1 MRKALY
7 AGSFDPITLG
17 HLDVLRQACDVFD
30 VVHVAVGQNPKKSG
44 LFTPEERMALILTS
58 MGGEIDS
65 SKVEVGCFQGSAA
78 KYARSIDATHLIRG
92 LRQVSDFNDEFVYN
106 GAMQQIAPD
115 LPMAYFICRSEFLHV
130 SSSTA
135 RELASLNEDVSW
147 LVPPRV
153 ERGLQMKFQTYA

>member
-30 VVHVAVGQNPKKSG
+30 VVHVAVGQNPKKAG
-44 LFTPEERMALILTS
+44 LFTPTERMALVLSS
-58 MGGEIDS
+58 MPGSINS
-65 SKVEVGCFQGSAA
+65 SKVEVGSFEGSAA
-78 KYARSIDATHLIRG
+78 KYARSIGATHLIRG

-115 LPMAYFICRSEFLHV
+115 LPMAYFICRSEYLHV

-135 RELASLNEDVSW
+135 RELASLSEHVDW
-147 LVPPRV
+147 LVTPNVSRALK
-153 ERGLQMKFQTYA
+153 EKFA